1 MPKIIENEL
10 IIIIIEEFFRPEYL
24 KICIWLSLNKLIKKN
39 WVDIKNI
46 NGNISNNM
54 VGELSKERYKG
65 NKGFT
70 SISLKNSSSVKI
82 FNINTKLKITRKT
95 YKKDFKKVD
104 IKYLI

>member
-1 MPKIIENEL
+1 
-10 IIIIIEEFFRPEYL
+10 
-24 KICIWLSLNKLIKKN
+24 
-39 WVDIKNI
+39 
-46 NGNISNNM
+46 M